1 MSAGDGFF
9 DEVHHTPQGGA
20 IDLPAEASTTPIEGV
35 WPNEVIFPR
44 ANEYRGA
51 FVVDQ
56 ATNVLFID
64 TKALVSN
71 ADRHPE
77 SLYGRLAI
85 MRIIDQVDGEDI
97 DGFVIDVRNTGAIT
111 SVPHANVDER
121 NGLYEFDELDRPY
134 FYIPPVGIIYE
145 TSSGKRAFHGD
156 SRFEAHGASLW
167 EAVDEVVNLLSDEE
181 TNLQELERNLYH
193 QSDAVTTD
201 NEEVDTAS
209 LSRGRILQGS
219 AHASARRI
227 APWAYTLSRT
237 F

>member
-77 SLYGRLAI
+77 SLYGRLAM

-167 EAVDEVVNLLSDEE
+167 EAVDEVVNLLDGD
-181 TNLQELERNLYH
+181 TNLGELERELYH
-193 QSDAVTTD
+193 AHDAETPDAEAEPLTRQR
-201 NEEVDTAS
+201 A
-209 LSRGRILQGS
+209 LRGS
-219 AHASARRI
+219 AHSAARRI